1 MRRERASEVSRNS
14 WLRYARDGCPS
25 RSIFSFMGFIC
36 PPMTGPF
43 ELGKP
48 FFQLSHC
55 LDKLRQLLKRRYRA
69 QPLACCERGRAAH
82 HRARLDIA
90 SDAALRI
97 DHGVV
102 VNRQMAGDAHLSGEQ
117 YTLAQHTRSGQAR
130 LGANDVVLADHRSV
144 THLHE
149 AVYLGAAAHARL
161 AHRGPVDRR
170 ERLDFHVVLN
180 HGDAAL
186 NNLAMRAIRALGEA
200 ESVAADDH
208 AVLQR
213 HTMPD
218 AAVLAHHRMRVSVE
232 MIADLRSLINHDMWM
247 QHRIRA
253 DRHVLADHGERSDG
267 GVAADSRGPG
277 DRG

>member
-69 QPLACCERGRAAH
+69 QPLARCERGRAAH

-130 LGANDVVLADHRSV
+130 LGANDVVLA
-144 THLHE
+144 
-149 AVYLGAAAHARL
+149 
-161 AHRGPVDRR
+161 HRGPVDRR

-218 AAVLAHHRMRVSVE
+218 AAV
-232 MIADLRSLINHDMWM
+232 RSEEHTSEL
-247 QHRIRA
+247 Q
-253 DRHVLADHGERSDG
+253 
-267 GVAADSRGPG
+267 SR
-277 DRG
+277 